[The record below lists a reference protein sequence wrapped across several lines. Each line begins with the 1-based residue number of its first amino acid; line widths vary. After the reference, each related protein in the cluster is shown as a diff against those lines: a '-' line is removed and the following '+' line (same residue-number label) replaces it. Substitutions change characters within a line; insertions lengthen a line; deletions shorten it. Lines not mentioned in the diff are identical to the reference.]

1 MTMVAPGAV
10 SLLRRLF
17 QNRLALF
24 LALFLIQLQFFTI
37 NLLNTWL
44 REPTDGWE
52 LKIAAIDNH
61 LTPNSLWLIPYSI
74 GFVLSALV
82 PLWAMFTMPN
92 RLYRQFVLAMGTA
105 ALAGYLVYILF
116 PTYVTKPAPDQVPGT
131 HALATILRD
140 SYEVDAAASTHNAAP
155 SQHVFYA
162 LINMCF
168 VIRFRP
174 TRRVFLTWVTLG
186 TLISASTVLTMR
198 HNSPD
203 LISGYLFAVSG
214 YYAGLYLGGRVTDW
228 LGDGDDPIVLPELT
242 LRLQQGIRRRLSRL
256 SARPS

>member
-1 MTMVAPGAV
+1 MYASGAM

-24 LALFLIQLQFFTI
+24 LALLLIQLQFFTI
-37 NLLNTWL
+37 NLLNAQF

-52 LKIAAIDNH
+52 LKIAAIDNN
-61 LTPNSLWLIPYSI
+61 LTPNGLWLIPYAV
-74 GFVLSALV
+74 GFVLAALV

-92 RLYRQFVLAMGTA
+92 RLYRQFILAMATA
-105 ALAGYLVYILF
+105 ALVGYAVYLLF
-116 PTYVTKPAPDQVPGT
+116 PTYVTKPAPEQVPGT
-131 HALATILRD
+131 HALAELLRD
-140 SYEVDAAASTHNAAP
+140 SYEVDAVASTHNAAP

-174 TRRVFLTWVTLG
+174 TRRVFFTWVTLG
-186 TLISASTVLTMR
+186 ALISASTVLTMR

-203 LISGYLFAVSG
+203 LISGYLFAAGG

-228 LGDGDDPIVLPELT
+228 LGDGNGPIVLPELT
-242 LRLQQGIRRRLSRL
+242 LRLQQGIRRRLDRL
-256 SARPS
+256 GARPS

>member
-1 MTMVAPGAV
+1 MHTSGAT
-10 SLLRRLF
+10 SLVRRLF

-24 LALFLIQLQFFTI
+24 LALLLIQLQFFTI
-37 NLLNTWL
+37 NLLNAQL
-44 REPTDGWE
+44 RDPTDGWE

-61 LTPNSLWLIPYSI
+61 LTPNGLWLIPYSV

-92 RLYRQFVLAMGTA
+92 RLYRQFILAMAAA

-116 PTYVTKPAPDQVPGT
+116 PTYVTKPAPEQVPGE
-131 HALATILRD
+131 HALAEILRD

-186 TLISASTVLTMR
+186 ALISASTVLTMR

-203 LISGYLFAVSG
+203 LISGYLFAVGG
-214 YYAGLYLGGRVTDW
+214 YYAGLFLGGRVTDW
-228 LGDGDDPIVLPELT
+228 LGDAGGPIVLPELT
-242 LRLQQGIRRRLSRL
+242 LRLQRGIRRRLSRHI
-256 SARPS
+256 STGAP

>member
-1 MTMVAPGAV
+1 MHAFGAT

-24 LALFLIQLQFFTI
+24 LALLLIQLQFFTI
-37 NLLNTWL
+37 NLLNAQL

-52 LKIAAIDNH
+52 LKIAAIDNN
-61 LTPNSLWLIPYSI
+61 LTPNSLWLIPYAV
-74 GFVLSALV
+74 GFTLAALV
-82 PLWAMFTMPN
+82 PLWAMFIMPN
-92 RLYRQFVLAMGTA
+92 RLYRQFILAMATA

-116 PTYVTKPAPDQVPGT
+116 PSYVTKPTPEQVPGS
-131 HALATILRD
+131 HALAELLRD
-140 SYEVDAAASTHNAAP
+140 SYEADAAASTHNAAP

-186 TLISASTVLTMR
+186 ALVSASTLLTMR

-203 LISGYLFAVSG
+203 LISGYLFAVGG
-214 YYAGLYLGGRVTDW
+214 YYSGLFLGGRVTDW
-228 LGDGDDPIVLPELT
+228 LGDGEGPIVLPPLT
-242 LRLQQGIRRRLSRL
+242 LRLQQRIRRRLSRL

>member
-1 MTMVAPGAV
+1 MPGSRV
-10 SLLRRLF
+10 GRWGRRLL

-24 LALFLIQLQFFTI
+24 LTLLLIQLQFFTI
-37 NLLNTWL
+37 NLFNAHF

-61 LTPNSLWLIPYSI
+61 LTPNGWWLVPYFL
-74 GFVLSALV
+74 GFWLAALV

-105 ALAGYLVYILF
+105 ALAGYVVYLAL
-116 PTYVTKPAPDQVPGT
+116 PTYVTKPAPERVPGD
-131 HALATILRD
+131 HLLADLLRQ

-168 VIRFRP
+168 VIRWRP
-174 TRRVFLTWVTLG
+174 RPRVFVTWVTL
-186 TLISASTVLTMR
+186 TALICASTLLTMR

-203 LISGYLFAVSG
+203 LITGYLFAIGG

-228 LGDGDDPIVLPELT
+228 LGDGDGPIVLPEPT
-242 LRLQQGIRRRLSRL
+242 LRLQQRLRQRL
-256 SARPS
+256 QRLGARLG